1 VKKVVAELRKRGKV
15 VRDIWTG
22 FESQA
27 VDARVARYFG
37 LSEVRGVIVS
47 DVERR
52 SPAERAGIKVGD
64 IILEVNGDKI
74 NSEEELFAILS
85 DASPGDLLKLKVY
98 REKKTL
104 DLELKLEQ
112 KSS

>member
-1 VKKVVAELRKRGKV
+1 
-15 VRDIWTG
+15 
-22 FESQA
+22 
-27 VDARVARYFG
+27 VARYFG

-47 DVERR
+47 DVDRR
-52 SPAERAGIKVGD
+52 SPAERAGIRVGD

-98 REKKTL
+98 REKKIL